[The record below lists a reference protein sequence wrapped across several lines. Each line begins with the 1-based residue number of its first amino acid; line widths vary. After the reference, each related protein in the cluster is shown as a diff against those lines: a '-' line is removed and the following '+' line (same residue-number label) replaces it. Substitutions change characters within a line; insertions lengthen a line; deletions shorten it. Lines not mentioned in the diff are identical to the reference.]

1 MEKINAI
8 KGGTEVQVNDKGD
21 TIVCNFGSQ
30 EFYADFTELIDN
42 LEKVKKYV
50 AAEEFMRKPE
60 IEQLRIMIGKT
71 NEIMSD
77 IDRVFGER
85 TCKKVFGEIT
95 PSPILITDF
104 FDQIIPIARRYAN
117 GRNKELWEKYSRERK
132 GGNINHNRNRQNRRH
147 HK

>member
-8 KGGTEVQVNDKGD
+8 KGGTEVQVNDNGD

-50 AAEEFMRKPE
+50 AAEEFTRKPE

-104 FDQIIPIARRYAN
+104 LIRSSRLHRDMQTEEIRNF
-117 GRNKELWEKYSRERK
+117 GRNTAEKEMAEA
-132 GGNINHNRNRQNRRH
+132 
-147 HK
+147 

>member
-1 MEKINAI
+1 
-8 KGGTEVQVNDKGD
+8 
-21 TIVCNFGSQ
+21 
-30 EFYADFTELIDN
+30 
-42 LEKVKKYV
+42 
-50 AAEEFMRKPE
+50 MRKPE

-104 FDQIIPIARRYAN
+104 FDQIIPIAQRYAMVETRSF
-117 GRNKELWEKYSRERK
+117 GRNTAEKEMV
-132 GGNINHNRNRQNRRH
+132 GT
-147 HK
+147 